1 MTLRNVL
8 LPVFAAVIFLAVSSC
23 GGKEKNDTLLAK
35 VNGEKLY
42 LSDIYFPANMNPEDS
57 IDFLHNMVNTWV
69 IQQLMYSESS
79 GKLTENQKNE
89 IEKRVETA
97 RKLLTI
103 AAIEESV
110 VSDSTSVAV
119 SDDEVAR
126 YYANNPDE
134 FLLHENIVKMMYV
147 KLKKDQKDAAQMKSL
162 LQSDKDNDRR
172 QLTELAKANA
182 LNYFLDNNVWFYF
195 NDILKEIP
203 INTTNQEDFLKSN
216 RFFELTQ
223 DSVVYYVRFNGYLL
237 TNSPSPLVLVRDRI
251 VSILTAQK
259 KNQLLND
266 YRNKIYENAL
276 KEKKITL
283 YID

>member
-1 MTLRNVL
+1 MMLRKVFLPIVVL
-8 LPVFAAVIFLAVSSC
+8 GILVIASAC
-23 GGKEKNDTLLAK
+23 GNKEKNDTLLAK

-42 LSDIYFPANMNPEDS
+42 LSDIYFPANMSAEDS
-57 IDFLHNMVNTWV
+57 ISFLHNMVNTWV

-79 GKLTENQKNE
+79 GKLTDEQKDE
-89 IEKRVETA
+89 IEKKVENA
-97 RKLLTI
+97 RKVLTI

-110 VSDSTSVAV
+110 ISDSTSVAV
-119 SDDEVAR
+119 SDDEIAR
-126 YYANNPDE
+126 YYTSNPDE
-134 FLLHENIVKMMYV
+134 FLLQENIVKVMYV
-147 KLKKDQKDAAQMKSL
+147 KLRSNQKEAAQMKTL
-162 LQSDKDNDRR
+162 LQSGKDNDRR
-172 QLTELAKANA
+172 QLTEMAKSSA
-182 LNYFLDNNVWFYF
+182 LNYFLEDNVWFYF

-203 INTTNQEDFLKSN
+203 IKTSDQAEFLKN
-216 RFFELTQ
+216 NKFYELTQ

-237 TNSPSPLVLVRDRI
+237 SESPSPLVLVRDRI

-283 YID
+283 YLD